1 MKESKYKLGPNAIE
15 TTFKCN
21 YATQKV
27 LSTQGSEFDITAL
40 IFHLINPLTLMMLK
54 AYLKKHPKN

>member
-1 MKESKYKLGPNAIE
+1 MKDSKYKLGPNAIE

-40 IFHLINPLTLMMLK
+40 IFHLIKPSPNPRI
-54 AYLKKHPKN
+54 YLQKK